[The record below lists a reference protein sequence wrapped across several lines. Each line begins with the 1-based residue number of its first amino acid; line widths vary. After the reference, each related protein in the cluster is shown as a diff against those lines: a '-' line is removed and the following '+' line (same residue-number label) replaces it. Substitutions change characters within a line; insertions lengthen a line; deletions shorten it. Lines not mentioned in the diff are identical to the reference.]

1 MPVTFLSKRQKKRNT
16 LRKRYG
22 NPWDSSPKSTKSSRR
37 NITSKRSSKKVSFRQ
52 PLVRSRSRS
61 SSKSS
66 SHAAWRSVSSKK

>member
-22 NPWDSSPKSTKSSRR
+22 NPWDSSPKSSRR

-52 PLVRSRSRS
+52 PLVRSRSKS